1 MLREDYIAKRNP
13 KQLMPMVETIILT
26 ILGIFLGFLF
36 TPTLNF
42 FTTYGFSWIVIGPFL
57 AGLRYGF
64 AYAINSTL
72 LVIAVMGG
80 LYRYYYPDW
89 DMLAFIPTMLG
100 IFFISITAGEFRNYS
115 ERKIKQLQVS
125 FNYTDQR
132 LGEVTNAFNLLKISH
147 ERLAQQTASKSTLR
161 DSLLVVREHVMR
173 AKTAG
178 ADLNALILRV
188 FSDYGSIQQAG
199 VYTLDHSGH
208 FNNTPIASIGG
219 EFKVNPKD
227 LLLQKTLTTLQTTM
241 LKPSL
246 STEKEYSD
254 LLLLVIPIV
263 DVFGKVWGIVLVNKM
278 PFRAFRADNIN
289 LLSVLGGH
297 IADLISMVQFDDYVV
312 KNTDLQYFI
321 LQTKRCIDDAKAY
334 SQASSLVG
342 IHITNNKESDE
353 ISHSIMSSQR
363 GLDSAWNVKN
373 NIGQQ
378 CIFVLLPLTDFNGVE
393 GYKLR
398 LQQMLEQNYGYQ
410 NLAAAEVMLYKKNLV
425 HYATLQELM
434 FSLFELMNINESLLV
449 HQNYGQKG

>member
-1 MLREDYIAKRNP
+1 MLREDYVAKRNSN
-13 KQLMPMVETIILT
+13 QFMPIVEAIILT
-26 ILGIFLGFLF
+26 VLGIFLGYLL
-36 TPTLNF
+36 TPSLNF
-42 FTTYGFSWIVIGPFL
+42 FTTFGFSWIILGPFL

-64 AYAINSTL
+64 AYALNSTL
-72 LVIAVMGG
+72 LVIALMGA
-80 LYRYYYPDW
+80 LYRYVYPEW
-89 DMLAFIPTMLG
+89 EVAAFIPTMLG

-147 ERLAQQTASKSTLR
+147 ERLAQQSASKSTLR

-178 ADLNALILRV
+178 GDLNALILRI
-188 FSDYGSIQQAG
+188 FADYGSIQQAG
-199 VYTLDHSGH
+199 VYTLDTSGQL
-208 FNNTPIASIGG
+208 NQTPVASLGG
-219 EFKVNPKD
+219 VFKLNPKD

-241 LKPSL
+241 LKPNF
-246 STEKEYSD
+246 STQKEYSD

-263 DVFGKVWGIVLVNKM
+263 DVFGKVWGVVLVNKM

-321 LQTKRCIDDAKAY
+321 LQTKRCLDDAKAY

-342 IHITNNKESDE
+342 IHITNRKESDD
-353 ISHSIMSSQR
+353 ITHAIMSSQR
-363 GLDSAWNVKN
+363 GLDSAWNVQNKL
-373 NIGQQ
+373 GQQ
-378 CIFVLLPLTDFNGVE
+378 CIFVLLPLTDFNGVD

-398 LQQMLEQNYGYQ
+398 LQQMLAQNYGYQ
-410 NLAAAEVMLYKKNLV
+410 NLVNAEVTLYKKNLV
-425 HYATLQELM
+425 HYANLQELM
-434 FSLFELMNINESLLV
+434 FSLFELMGIDESLLV
-449 HQNYGQKG
+449 HQHYGNKG

>member
-13 KQLMPMVETIILT
+13 KQFMPIVEAVTLT
-26 ILGIFLGFLF
+26 VLGVFLAYLL
-36 TPTLNF
+36 TPSLNF
-42 FTTYGFSWIVIGPFL
+42 FTTYGFSWIILGPFL

-64 AYAINSTL
+64 AYALNSTL
-72 LVIAVMGG
+72 LVIALMGA
-80 LYRYYYPDW
+80 LYRYAYPEW
-89 DMLAFIPTMLG
+89 DVVAFIPSMLG

-173 AKTAG
+173 TKTAG
-178 ADLNALILRV
+178 GDLNILILRV

-199 VYTLDHSGH
+199 VYTLDDSGQL
-208 FNNTPIASIGG
+208 NRTPVASLGG
-219 EFKVNPKD
+219 GFKLNPKD
-227 LLLQKTLTTLQTTM
+227 ILLQKTLTTLQTTM
-241 LKPSL
+241 LKPNL
-246 STEKEYSD
+246 STQKEYRD

-263 DVFGKVWGIVLVNKM
+263 DVFGKVWGMVLVNKM

-297 IADLISMVQFDDYVV
+297 IADLISMVQHDDYMV

-321 LQTKRCIDDAKAY
+321 LQTKRCLDDAKAY

-342 IHITNNKESDE
+342 IHITNDKESDD
-353 ISHSIMSSQR
+353 ITHVIMSSQR

-373 NIGQQ
+373 ELGQQ
-378 CIFVLLPLTDFNGVE
+378 CIFVLLPLTNFDGVE
-393 GYKLR
+393 GYKIR
-398 LQQMLEQNYGYQ
+398 LQKMLAQNYNYQ
-410 NLAAAEVMLYKKNLV
+410 DLASAEVTLYKKNLTD
-425 HYATLQELM
+425 YTSPQALI
-434 FSLFELMNINESLLV
+434 FSLFELMDIDESLLV
-449 HQNYGQKG
+449 HQNYGKKV